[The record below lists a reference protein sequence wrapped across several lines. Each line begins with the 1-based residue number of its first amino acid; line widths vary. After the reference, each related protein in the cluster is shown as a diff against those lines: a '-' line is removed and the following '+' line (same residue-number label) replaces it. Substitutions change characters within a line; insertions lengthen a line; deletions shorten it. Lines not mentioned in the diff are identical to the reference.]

1 MSQPYFKIAGGY
13 VYDPLNGVDGQVQDI
28 WVQAGR
34 VVPAP
39 APGIR
44 ADRTLDAAGYVVMP
58 GGVDMHCHIAGP
70 KVNMGRKMRPE
81 EKRQGEVIPRTL
93 TTHSGTL
100 GSVPSTFATGF
111 KYIGLGY
118 TSAFDAAVPP
128 LAARH
133 AHEEFADTPA
143 IDKGFY
149 VLMGNNHFIMKSIAE
164 ENPKQLKAFIA
175 WLLGATKAYAPKLV
189 NPGGVE
195 VWKHHP
201 AGNVDTVDQI
211 VDHYEVTPRQII
223 SEVALAAN
231 ELGLPHPVHIHCNNL
246 GMPGNWST
254 TLNTMDALN
263 GFKGH
268 LTHIQFHSYGG
279 GEGSE
284 DSFCS
289 KTTELAD
296 YINTHDNLTVDVWQ
310 VMFGATTSMTGDGP
324 LGYFLHNVYGGKW
337 LSVDTEME
345 SGCGIA
351 PIKYRNKSLV
361 HALQWAI
368 GLEWYLLVEDPWR
381 VVMSTDHPNG
391 GSFMAYPQIIRLLMD
406 STYRNDVLRSVHP
419 EVMSRCVLADIDRE
433 YTLNEICIITRAGPA
448 KILGL
453 KNKGHL
459 GIGADADI
467 TIYSPHENKEV
478 MFEMPRYVIKS
489 GEILIDECE
498 LKQQTFGKTFNVAPA
513 YDVEVEADIA
523 EWFEQYYTVQ
533 FRNYPI
539 SDDYLHDS
547 ELVDCNEKES

>member
-28 WVQAGR
+28 WVQDGR

-39 APGIR
+39 AVGIR

-149 VLMGNNHFIMKSIAE
+149 VLMGNNHFMMKSIAE

-201 AGNVDTVDQI
+201 AGNVDTIDQI

-246 GMPGNWST
+246 GMPGNWNT

-279 GEGSE
+279 GDGSE
-284 DSFCS
+284 ESFCS

-296 YINTHDNLTVDVWQ
+296 YINTHDNLTVDVGQ
-310 VMFGATTSMTGDGP
+310 VMFGETTSMTGDGP

-351 PIKYRNKSLV
+351 PIKYRNKSLI

-419 EVMSRCVLADIDRE
+419 DVMSRCVLGDIDRE

-453 KNKGHL
+453 KHKGHL
-459 GIGADADI
+459 GVGADADI

-498 LKQQTFGKTFNVAPA
+498 LKQQTFGKTLHVAPA

-523 EWFEQYYTVQ
+523 DWFEQYYTVQ